1 MANYAL
7 HDFTT
12 TVNEQIE
19 LDFDVGGYTFGG
31 NTAHLTIRRRAGGAF
46 VKDLTITGTPAI
58 TGSIARNEA
67 TDSPGEIDY
76 DELGGGAHDYA
87 IEVKASA
94 GRVMWKIQG
103 VWTIGPVVGTT
114 ADPVGRLTD
123 ATVTLDGANVA
134 AVTLATTP
142 LSFGIPAG
150 GQDELQY
157 NNAGI
162 FGAADSFT
170 FNAAAGRGKISD
182 NLTDT
187 TSKVATVGGNHYTN
201 AEEPVGLLRYESS
214 TSASGVHIGGGNS
227 SYNAATTVYV
237 YTAAN
242 NTTVTGTVAMSV
254 DAAQNVRIGT
264 GAAAVR
270 LDVDGAVAITD
281 AMTAP
286 STASNKLTLYVDSS
300 DTHLHCKY
308 GDGTTHILDQK
319 AGALVLVDG
328 ITAPSTLAGS
338 GLIYIDTADGDLK
351 IKYGDGTVKTIVV
364 DT

>member
-1 MANYAL
+1 MANYAI

-31 NTAHLTIRRRAGGAF
+31 NTAHLTIRRRAGGTF
-46 VKDLTITGTPAI
+46 VKDLTITATPAI

-76 DELGGGAHDYA
+76 DELGVGSHDYA

-150 GQDELQY
+150 GQDELQF
-157 NNAGI
+157 NNAGV
-162 FGAADSFT
+162 FGAADTFT
-170 FNAAAGRGKISD
+170 FNAAAGRVKISD
-182 NLTDT
+182 NLTDAT
-187 TSKVATVGGNHYTN
+187 NKAATVGGNHFTN
-201 AEEPVGLLRYESS
+201 AEESVGLLRYESS

-227 SYNAATTVYV
+227 SYNAATSVYV

-242 NTTVTGTVAMSV
+242 NTTVTGTVAMSI

-264 GAAAVR
+264 GAAAAR
-270 LDVDGAVAITD
+270 LDVSGAVAITD
-281 AMTAP
+281 PMTAP
-286 STASNKLTLYVDSS
+286 STAANKLLLYVDSS
-300 DTHLHCKY
+300 DTNLHCKY
-308 GDGTTHILDQK
+308 GDGTDAILNQK
-319 AGALVLVDG
+319 AGAMVIKDG
-328 ITAPSTLAGS
+328 MTAPTAVSGSTF
-338 GLIYIDTADGDLK
+338 IYVDSADGDLK
-351 IKYGDGTVKTIVV
+351 VRFGNGFTATLQADS
-364 DT
+364 